1 MFSCWLYFWDSSAVI
16 CGLANVWP
24 NWLEVPGLN
33 VAARQLGELCTG
45 DRTLFL
51 VGAGLRHVQGTELAQ
66 CLSVGRAH
74 LDVALERHDRLGVP
88 VLALERGGEIA
99 MT

>member
-1 MFSCWLYFWDSSAVI
+1 
-16 CGLANVWP
+16 LA
-24 NWLEVPGLN
+24 GGARAQH
-33 VAARQLGELCTG
+33 VAARQLGELCAG

-99 MT
+99 IALRVVGLVLDLVIGLVNARAGV